1 MSVRSTLLI
10 STLALALFHTVPAL
24 AQSDASLAARMQR
37 LENEIDT
44 LNRAL
49 YRGEQPPAR
58 AAGVPA
64 AADTE
69 VRLSQLEAA
78 LRDLTGKI
86 EEQGYATRQMQ
97 ERLDR
102 VLSEL
107 DRRMV
112 DVESQ
117 VRGVSGGTAPA
128 AAGYSDVGERAVPSW
143 AGGTAPQPLGMK
155 SIGTTNDPSR
165 PPRVAGSVVASD
177 MGAAYDDSP
186 ASPEDVPTGNLGVLR
201 NDPQTGGPSLPVA
214 GDSPAAFYEQAFAL
228 LRDKHYESAGTAF
241 SDFLERWPEHEL
253 ADNAKYWLGES
264 WYVRNDFE
272 RAARLFAEAYQKNPK
287 GPKGADNLLKLAL
300 SLNGMGK
307 KEEACLT
314 FAQLDKEYGAAA
326 TPVVAR
332 AAQEKTRIG
341 CP

>member
-24 AQSDASLAARMQR
+24 AQSDAGIAARMQR

-49 YRGEQPPAR
+49 YRGEQPPPR
-58 AAGVPA
+58 AGGLPA

-78 LRDLTGKI
+78 LRDLTGRI
-86 EEQGYATRQMQ
+86 EEQGHATRQIQ

-117 VRGVSGGTAPA
+117 MRGVTGGTAPA
-128 AAGYSDVGERAVPSW
+128 AAAGYSDAGERPVPSW
-143 AGGTAPQPLGMK
+143 AGGQPPQPLGMK
-155 SIGTTNDPSR
+155 SIGTADPAR
-165 PPRVAGSVVASD
+165 APRVAGSVVASD
-177 MGAAYDDSP
+177 MGAAYDDP
-186 ASPEDVPTGNLGVLR
+186 ASADSVPTGNLGVLR
-201 NDPQTGGPSLPVA
+201 NDPQTGAPSLPVA

-241 SDFLERWPEHEL
+241 ADFLERWPQHEL